1 MALLFTEDELLQAAG
16 PRSFERGLDYVA
28 AVEELEFEGAEIN
41 AIVTGTYE
49 YDVTIWR
56 ERAKLEGQCSCP
68 WSQEGN
74 FCKHCVAVGLAAL
87 AKADGPVPGGD
98 AAAAPSHTDLE
109 SWIDSL
115 DADELRE
122 ELRALIRGDR
132 GLRRRFELRAAQAS
146 QDVDQVRKLAR
157 QLLGRGG
164 LREPLEYEDAFDY
177 ARNVREVAEA
187 VSVLIDKGHADD
199 AVDIIREALSAART
213 AIEDAEDSDSDGTIA
228 HAMALLL
235 PIHLRACR
243 ATSPDPAELARHIA
257 EHNLAVPH
265 EFEFSYDVNDYAT
278 LLGDAGVVLV
288 CDAYRAAYEHNPK
301 GQREKQ
307 LMEQLVRATGDL
319 DAVVEF
325 LSRDLDS
332 RGYQHLRI
340 AQELEAADR
349 TDEALQWAEAG
360 LRDATGFIGTDL
372 VEFVALRYGQAGRMD
387 DLLTMRRN
395 RFRAEMTVSHY
406 ELLRET
412 AERGAVWP
420 EERER
425 AMALLHEDLAKQ
437 GPKAQYG
444 MGPVLIDI
452 LVLEGDYDAA
462 WQLSRKAGSE
472 PQRLKLA
479 ALIRADKPAEALEV
493 YDQALAPLRA
503 QTGEDTYRREVELI
517 QAIRA
522 CHLQLG
528 TAAAFT
534 AYLTAFRKQQ
544 RRKRNLMRQLDSV
557 GLGLGLGSGSGE

>member
-16 PRSFERGLDYVA
+16 PRSFERGLDYVE

-41 AIVTGTYE
+41 AIVTGSYE

-87 AKADGPVPGGD
+87 AVDRPE
-98 AAAAPSHTDLE
+98 APPATAFPAGRSDLE
-109 SWIDSL
+109 SWIDALS
-115 DADELRE
+115 ADELRE

-164 LREPLEYEDAFDY
+164 LREPIEYEDAFDY

-187 VSVLIDKGHADD
+187 ISVLIDKAHAAE
-199 AVDIIREALSAART
+199 AVDIIREALSDTRA
-213 AIEDAEDSDSDGTIA
+213 AIEDAENSDSDGTIA

-243 ATSPDPAELARHIA
+243 DIGPDPTELARHIA

-265 EFEFSYDVNDYAT
+265 EFEFAYDVAAYAD
-278 LLGDAGVVLV
+278 LLGDAGVELV
-288 CDAYRAAYEHNPK
+288 CDAYRAAYERNPK
-301 GQREKQ
+301 GWREKQ
-307 LMEQLVRATGDL
+307 LMEQLVRASGDL
-319 DAVVEF
+319 DALVEF
-325 LSRDLDS
+325 LARDLDS

-349 TDEALQWAEAG
+349 GDEALRWAEAG

-372 VEFVALRYGQAGRMD
+372 VEFVTLRYGQAGRME
-387 DLLTMRRN
+387 DLLTLRRN

-406 ELLRET
+406 ELLRES
-412 AERGAVWP
+412 AERGGLWP
-420 EERER
+420 EEREA
-425 AMALLHEDLAKQ
+425 AMALLHDDLAKQ
-437 GPKAQYG
+437 GPKAQFG

-462 WQLSRKAGSE
+462 WELSRKAGSE

-479 ALIRADKPAEALEV
+479 ALVRADKPAEALEV
-493 YDQALAPLRA
+493 YEQALAPLRP
-503 QTGEDTYRREVELI
+503 QSGEDAYRREVELL

-522 CHLQLG
+522 CHAHLD
-528 TAAAFT
+528 TDEVFA
-534 AYLTAFRKQQ
+534 AYLASFRKDQ
-544 RRKRNLMRQLDSV
+544 RRKRNLLRLLDSV
-557 GLGLGLGSGSGE
+557 GLV

>member
-16 PRSFERGLDYVA
+16 PRSFERGLDYVE

-56 ERAKLEGQCSCP
+56 ERAKLAGQCSCP

-87 AKADGPVPGGD
+87 ASAGGPKVEGQAAIVPV
-98 AAAAPSHTDLE
+98 HTDLE
-109 SWIDSL
+109 SWIDAL
-115 DADELRE
+115 GADELRE

-146 QDVDQVRKLAR
+146 QDVEQVRKLAR

-164 LREPLEYEDAFDY
+164 LREPIEYEDAFDY

-187 VSVLIDKGHADD
+187 IIVLIDKGHAVEALDL
-199 AVDIIREALSAART
+199 IREALSDTRA
-213 AIEDAEDSDSDGTIA
+213 AIEDAENSDSDGTIA
-228 HAMALLL
+228 HAMAQLL

-243 ATSPDPAELARHIA
+243 ETSPDPTELAGHIA

-265 EFEFSYDVNDYAT
+265 EFDFAYNVADYAEM
-278 LLGDAGVVLV
+278 LSEAGVVLV
-288 CDAYRAAYEHNPK
+288 CDVYRAAYERNPK
-301 GQREKQ
+301 GWREKQ
-307 LMEQLVRATGDL
+307 LMEQLVRASGDL
-319 DAVVEF
+319 DALVEF

-340 AQELEAADR
+340 AQELEVADR
-349 TDEALQWAEAG
+349 VDEALRWAEAG

-387 DLLTMRRN
+387 DLLTLRRD

-412 AERGAVWP
+412 AERCAAWP
-420 EERER
+420 EERDR
-425 AMALLHEDLAKQ
+425 AMTLLHEDLAKQ
-437 GPKAQYG
+437 SPKAQYG

-462 WQLSRKAGSE
+462 WELSRKAGSE

-479 ALIRADKPAEALEV
+479 ALIRADKPEEALDV
-493 YDQALAPLRA
+493 YEHALAPLRT
-503 QTGEDTYRREVELI
+503 QSGEDVYRRDVELL

-522 CHLQLG
+522 CHAHLG
-528 TAAAFT
+528 TEPAFA
-534 AYLTAFRKQQ
+534 AYLAAFRKEQ
-544 RRKRNLMRQLDSV
+544 RRKRNLMRLLDSV
-557 GLGLGLGSGSGE
+557 GLV

>member
-1 MALLFTEDELLQAAG
+1 MALVFTEDELLHAAG
-16 PRSFERGLDYVA
+16 PRSFERGLDYVE

-41 AIVTGTYE
+41 AIVTGSYE

-74 FCKHCVAVGLAAL
+74 FCKHCVAVGLAAI
-87 AKADGPVPGGD
+87 ASSNGSTSGAVPIVAGH
-98 AAAAPSHTDLE
+98 SDLE
-109 SWIDSL
+109 TWIDALSV
-115 DADELRE
+115 DELRD

-187 VSVLIDKGHADD
+187 TSILIEKGHAAD
-199 AVDIIREALSAART
+199 AVDIIREALSDTRA
-213 AIEDAEDSDSDGTIA
+213 AIEDAENSDSDGTIA
-228 HAMALLL
+228 HAMAELL

-243 ATSPDPAELARHIA
+243 ETTPDPTELARHIA
-257 EHNLAVPH
+257 EHNLTVPY
-265 EFEFSYDVNDYAT
+265 EFEFAYDVNDYAEM
-278 LLGDAGVVLV
+278 LGDAGVELV
-288 CDAYRAAYEHNPK
+288 CDVYRAAYEHNPK
-301 GQREKQ
+301 GLREKQ
-307 LMEQLVRATGDL
+307 LMEQLVRGTGDL
-319 DAVVEF
+319 DALVEF

-340 AQELEAADR
+340 AQELEVADR
-349 TDEALQWAEAG
+349 TEEALRWAEAG

-372 VEFVALRYGQAGRMD
+372 VEFVTLRYGQAGRMD
-387 DLLTMRRN
+387 DLLALRRN

-412 AERGAVWP
+412 AERCGVWQ
-420 EERER
+420 EERES
-425 AMALLHEDLAKQ
+425 AMTQLHEDLAQQ
-437 GPKAQYG
+437 GPRAQYG

-452 LVLEGDYDAA
+452 LVLEGDYAAA
-462 WQLSRKAGSE
+462 WELSRKAGSE

-479 ALIRADKPAEALEV
+479 GLIRADRPEEALEV
-493 YDQALAPLRA
+493 YDQALAPLRT
-503 QTGEDTYRREVELI
+503 QTGEDAYRREVELL

-528 TAAAFT
+528 TDADFAG
-534 AYLTAFRKQQ
+534 YLAAFRKEQ
-544 RRKRNLMRQLDSV
+544 RRKRNLMRLLDAAV
-557 GLGLGLGSGSGE
+557 LT

>member
-1 MALLFTEDELLQAAG
+1 MALVFTEDELLAAAG
-16 PRSFERGLDYVA
+16 PRSFERGLDYVE

-56 ERAKLEGQCSCP
+56 DRSKLEGQCSCP

-87 AKADGPVPGGD
+87 ASGRSVAGPDFSALHGR
-98 AAAAPSHTDLE
+98 SDLE
-109 SWIDSL
+109 SWIDAL
-115 DADELRE
+115 GAEELRE

-132 GLRRRFELRAAQAS
+132 GLRRRFELRAAQAG
-146 QDVDQVRKLAR
+146 QDVEQVRKLAR

-164 LREPLEYEDAFDY
+164 IREPIEYEDAFDY

-187 VSVLIDKGHADD
+187 IVVLIDKAHAAE
-199 AVDIIREALSAART
+199 AVDIIREALVDTRA
-213 AIEDAEDSDSDGTIA
+213 AIEDAENSDSDGTIA
-228 HAMALLL
+228 HAMAQLL

-243 ATSPDPAELARHIA
+243 ETDPDPTELARHIA

-265 EFEFSYDVNDYAT
+265 EFEFAYDVSDYAE
-278 LLGDAGVVLV
+278 LLGEAGVELV
-288 CDAYRAAYEHNPK
+288 CDAYRAAYEANPK
-301 GQREKQ
+301 GWREKQ
-307 LMEQLVRATGDL
+307 LMEQLVRAGGDL
-319 DAVVEF
+319 DALVEF

-349 TDEALQWAEAG
+349 AEEALQWAESG
-360 LRDATGFIGTDL
+360 LREATGFIGTDL

-387 DLLTMRRN
+387 DLLALRRN

-412 AERGAVWP
+412 AERCARWP

-425 AMALLHEDLAKQ
+425 AMALLHDDLTRQ
-437 GPKAQYG
+437 SPKAQFG

-462 WQLSRKAGSE
+462 WELSRKAGSE

-479 ALIRADKPAEALEV
+479 ALIRADRPEEALEV
-493 YDQALAPLRA
+493 YEQALAPLRP
-503 QTGEDTYRREVELI
+503 QSGEDTYRREVELL
-517 QAIRA
+517 QAIRS
-522 CHLQLG
+522 CHTHLG
-528 TAAAFT
+528 TEAAFA
-534 AYLTAFRKQQ
+534 AYLAAFRKDQ
-544 RRKRNLMRQLDSV
+544 RRKRNLMRLLDSV
-557 GLGLGLGSGSGE
+557 GLV

>member
-1 MALLFTEDELLQAAG
+1 MALVFTEDELLQTAG
-16 PRSFERGLDYVA
+16 PRSFERGLDYVE

-87 AKADGPVPGGD
+87 ASDQR
-98 AAAAPSHTDLE
+98 AAASAVVAQPGRSDLE
-109 SWIDSL
+109 SWIDAL
-115 DADELRE
+115 NADELRE

-164 LREPLEYEDAFDY
+164 LREPIEYEDAFDY

-187 VSVLIDKGHADD
+187 IVVLIDKGHADE
-199 AVDIIREALSAART
+199 AVDIIREALSDTRA
-213 AIEDAEDSDSDGTIA
+213 AIEDAENSDSDGTIA

-235 PIHLRACR
+235 PIHLRAAR
-243 ATSPDPAELARHIA
+243 EADPDPTELARHIA

-265 EFEFSYDVNDYAT
+265 EFEFAYDVNDYAE
-278 LLGDAGVVLV
+278 LLGEPGVELV
-288 CDAYRAAYEHNPK
+288 CDAYRAAYERNPK
-301 GQREKQ
+301 GWREKQ
-307 LMEQLVRATGDL
+307 LMEQLVRASGDL
-319 DAVVEF
+319 DAFVEF

-349 TDEALQWAEAG
+349 ADEALRWAESG

-387 DLLTMRRN
+387 DLLALRRN

-412 AERGAVWP
+412 AERCALWP
-420 EERER
+420 DERDS

-437 GPKAQYG
+437 SPKAQFG

-452 LVLEGDYDAA
+452 LVLEGDYDSA
-462 WQLSRKAGSE
+462 WELARKAGSE

-479 ALIRADKPAEALEV
+479 ALIRADKPAEALDV
-493 YDQALAPLRA
+493 YQEALAPLRP
-503 QTGEDTYRREVELI
+503 QSGEEAYRREVELL

-522 CHLQLG
+522 CHAQLG
-528 TAAAFT
+528 TLDAFAT
-534 AYLTAFRKQQ
+534 YLAAFRKDQ
-544 RRKRNLMRQLDSV
+544 RRKRNLMRLLDSV
-557 GLGLGLGSGSGE
+557 GLV